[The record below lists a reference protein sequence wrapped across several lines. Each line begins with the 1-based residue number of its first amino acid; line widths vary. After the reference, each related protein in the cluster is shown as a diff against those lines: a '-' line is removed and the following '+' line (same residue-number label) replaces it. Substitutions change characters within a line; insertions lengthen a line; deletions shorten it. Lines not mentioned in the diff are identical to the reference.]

1 MRKRTE
7 QEAFWAGEFG
17 MNYINRNNS
26 NRLLA
31 SNLSFFSQALRS
43 ATNISS
49 LIEFGANV
57 GMNLRALMTLF
68 PNIDSHAIEIN
79 AQAAKELE
87 GLIGSDR
94 VQCGSILDA
103 KMDESYD
110 VALIKGVLIHINPK
124 DLSAVYEK
132 LYQASRRYIL
142 IAEYYNPQPV
152 SISYRGHENKLFKR
166 DFAGEMLDA
175 FDDLNLIDYGF
186 VYHRD
191 PLFPQDDVTWFLL
204 EKRGKN

>member
-57 GMNLRALMTLF
+57 GMNLRAMMTLF

-110 VALIKGVLIHINPK
+110 VALIKGVLIHLNPK